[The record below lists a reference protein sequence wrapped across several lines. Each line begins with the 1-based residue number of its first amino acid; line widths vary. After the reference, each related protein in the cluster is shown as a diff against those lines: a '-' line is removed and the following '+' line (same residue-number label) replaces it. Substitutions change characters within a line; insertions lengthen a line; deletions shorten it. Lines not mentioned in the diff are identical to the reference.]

1 MRDLP
6 SMKPKKAGRLY
17 VALVHWPCVDKNGQ
31 EIATAITNLDLHDLA
46 RVCLTY
52 GINTLYIVHPN
63 DTQLKFAGRI
73 MDHWLHGYGGEYNP
87 ARKKAFEVIS
97 LARNLEEVKRQTGA
111 YMVGT
116 SATHVEG
123 CISWKQARKLAS
135 EEGVCLVFG
144 TGWGLAPRVL
154 RELDAVIE
162 PIDEWSGFNHL
173 SVRSAVSITIDRIAG
188 GRI

>member
-1 MRDLP
+1 MSSRP
-6 SMKPKKAGRLY
+6 SLSEKGARSLH
-17 VALVHWPCVDKNGQ
+17 VALLHWPCVDKNGE

-73 MDHWLHGYGGEYNP
+73 MDHWLHGYGGVYNP
-87 ARKKAFEVIS
+87 IRKKAFEVIS
-97 LARNLEEVKRQTGA
+97 LVRDLEEVKRQTGA

-116 SATHVEG
+116 SATRIEG
-123 CISWKQARKLAS
+123 CISWKQARTLAS
-135 EEGVCLVFG
+135 EGEVCLVFG
-144 TGWGLAPRVL
+144 TGWGLAPRAL
-154 RELDAVIE
+154 HDLDAVIE
-162 PIDEWSGFNHL
+162 PIDVGSGFNHL